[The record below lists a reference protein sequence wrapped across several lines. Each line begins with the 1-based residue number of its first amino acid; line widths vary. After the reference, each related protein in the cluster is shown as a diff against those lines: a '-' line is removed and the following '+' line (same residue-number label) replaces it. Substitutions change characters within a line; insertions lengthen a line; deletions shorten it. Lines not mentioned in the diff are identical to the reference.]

1 MQCLTMDKCRRW
13 RKGHSGRRGWKRQLT
28 CITPLQ
34 RLPWFTGEL
43 VRHLAPFHHA
53 LLIIDQV
60 VFTPPAALDALRLA
74 AGETRDMREAPGLL
88 FDGDPEEFREAL
100 EAVLSGGIDFRVV
113 FSPTNRAFRAD
124 HDEYST
130 LFTIS
135 PGKIAALKE
144 ALRAGGVKLVSDYTA
159 EAP

>member
-1 MQCLTMDKCRRW
+1 MQCLTMDECRRW
-13 RKGHSGRRGWKRQLT
+13 RKEHSGRREWKRQLT
-28 CITPLQ
+28 CITPLR
-34 RLPWFTGEL
+34 RLPWFTEEL

-53 LLIIDQV
+53 LLIVDEV

-74 AGETRDMREAPGLL
+74 AGETRSILDTPGHL
-88 FDGDPEEFREAL
+88 FGGDPEEFREVL
-100 EAVLSGGIDFRVV
+100 EAMLSGGIDFRVV

-124 HDEYST
+124 HDQYST

-144 ALRAGGVKLVSDYTA
+144 ALRASEVKLVSDYTA

>member
-1 MQCLTMDKCRRW
+1 MQCLTMDECRRW
-13 RKGHSGRRGWKRQLT
+13 RKEHSGRREWKRQLT

-34 RLPWFTGEL
+34 RLPWFTAEL

-53 LLIIDQV
+53 LLIVDEV
-60 VFTPPAALDALRLA
+60 VFDIPPALEALRLA
-74 AGETRDMREAPGLL
+74 AGETRSMRDAPGLL
-88 FDGDPEEFREAL
+88 FDGDPEEFRAAL
-100 EAVLSGGIDFRVV
+100 EAVLSGWIDFRVV

-130 LFTIS
+130 LFTTS
-135 PGKIAALKE
+135 PGKIATLKGT
-144 ALRAGGVKLVSDYTA
+144 LSAGAVKLVTDYTA